1 MIASFLQDR
10 AALYA
15 SGALT
20 AEERE
25 EFELVLAFNP
35 ELQALTQELTDAG
48 LEVTRSL
55 VPPAEPSRVVRARV
69 LDAIQQTGQT
79 VHCDGLVMSGPDGL
93 VQWINP
99 EFSAMCGYTLDEVR
113 GRKLGPLLQGPET
126 DPAAVDRMR
135 TALREL
141 LPTREIIRNYHKN
154 GTPYWV
160 DIAITPIFNDAHELC
175 WFVAK
180 ERELPNGPAAL
191 ESGSGR

>member
-1 MIASFLQDR
+1 MIAAFLQDR

-20 AEERE
+20 AEERD
-25 EFELVLAFNP
+25 EFELILAFNP
-35 ELQALTQELTDAG
+35 ELQTLTQELVDAG

-55 VPPAEPSRVVRARV
+55 VHPAEPSQGVRSRV
-69 LDAIQQTGQT
+69 LDAIHLTAQTRHGE
-79 VHCDGLVMSGPDGL
+79 GLVMSGPDGL

-99 EFSAMCGYTLDEVR
+99 EFSAMCGYTLEEVR

-135 TALREL
+135 TALRKL
-141 LPTREIIRNYHKN
+141 LPTKEVIRNYHKN

-160 DIAITPIFNDAHELC
+160 DIAITPIFNDTQELC
-175 WFVAK
+175 WFVAR
-180 ERELPNGPAAL
+180 ERELSDGPRA
-191 ESGSGR
+191 